1 MLGSGIDSG
10 NALWGRGNPGAT
22 FSGQWPPPTISVSH
36 MCTDSGPSQNRAPIS
51 AASSAVVGLGLS
63 NSPPELFSG
72 RDTCHCTVPLRS
84 APFATAVTHLCA
96 FSLSSPLLS
105 PLLSSP
111 LFASPLLSFPIL
123 SSTLLASPSLDT
135 ERHRSG
141 TAISGFPRTTWTRP
155 TCGGRMSG
163 PAARSASC
171 SPT

>member
-10 NALWGRGNPGAT
+10 NALWGRGNPGVT
-22 FSGQWPPPTISVSH
+22 SGQWPPPTISVSH
-36 MCTDSGPSQNRAPIS
+36 ICTDSGPSPNRAPIS
-51 AASSAVVGLGLS
+51 ATSSAVVGLGPI
-63 NSPPELFSG
+63 NSPPELFSDRG
-72 RDTCHCTVPLRS
+72 AYHCTVSRCS
-84 APFATAVTHLCA
+84 APMLTLLCA